1 MAEQQV
7 PSMQGMNAGSFNAAP
22 PPPQYA
28 APAPSNSAGAD
39 GCCANNKRSALY
51 TWLPFGL
58 RIGLFCFCLVAFS
71 LLFSTKAT
79 VTAYSAG
86 AFLVGMVI
94 LGFILAVMLF
104 VYNSVRMCVA
114 GSESYDWLMDI
125 VQFFESYVSPSSRI
139 MSLLLF
145 AAATSGAAAC
155 NTWWNTSTLSSFLLG
170 DITDISAKDLLD
182 LSGYSYTSTAAID
195 SKTLINQYVDTINA
209 DLSKVRGACAMAYF
223 ATFIYIAMFW
233 YYTIRMYKRGV
244 LKAIA
249 DAAVP
254 AAVKDNVPP
263 YNV

>member
-58 RIGLFCFCLVAFS
+58 RI
-71 LLFSTKAT
+71 